1 MSNIAKISITKKF
14 STREARKRGGA
25 EVLVPGE
32 QVR

>member
-14 STREARKRGGA
+14 STRKARKRG

-32 QVR
+32 EVR

>member
-14 STREARKRGGA
+14 GMREARKRGGGK
-25 EVLVPGE
+25 VLVPRE